1 MSTMAK
7 WVPLVR
13 KLARKHKDVNLV
25 YTSEDLEQEAW
36 INIIKYW
43 PKIAMLTD
51 VEIEKNIKTIFKR
64 KVIDIIRSQ
73 MRRPDTHWSYKS
85 NVVDP
90 LSQTTASFHV
100 ARTRPSGEEP
110 EAAPKAPVEGEKK
123 RKEIK
128 LNPIRIEAGRFL
140 GEVFGPEDT
149 LKGEDLRAKILA
161 WVVDQETE
169 AREELD
175 DASSFRDQFPSREA
189 EKDVKDS
196 QDRLTAASFSRRIV
210 EALLNDEIVGEKA
223 TGRDVCKEL
232 DIPSEHWT
240 RTVRELQAVL
250 NEAA

>member
-1 MSTMAK
+1 MSDMAK

-13 KLARKHKDVNLV
+13 KLARKHKAVNLV

-90 LSQTTASFHV
+90 LGQTTASNHV
-100 ARTRPSGEEP
+100 ARTRSESPDEP
-110 EAAPKAPVEGEKK
+110 TPAKK
-123 RKEIK
+123 PAKEIK

-140 GEVFGPEDT
+140 GEVYGPEDT
-149 LKGEDLRAKILA
+149 LAGEAMRAKVLGYVA
-161 WVVDQETE
+161 DQERE
-169 AREELD
+169 AREEL
-175 DASSFRDQFPSREA
+175 AEAVAHRDRSPGRES

-196 QDRLTAASFSRRIV
+196 EANLQAAVFSRRIV
-210 EALLNDEIVGEKA
+210 EALLNDEVPGEKSN
-223 TGRDVCKEL
+223 GREVCKAL
-232 DIPSEHWT
+232 DIPAEHWT
-240 RTVRELQAVL
+240 RTVRELQVALEV
-250 NEAA
+250 A